1 MYKKRFDAFYNT
13 LSKNTIEAYNT
24 AMHRYEEYHKLSMP
38 ELIEEALT
46 EQEQNVPLHQLKIY
60 DRILDFR
67 EYLLSNYLLSTTRE
81 YESSIKNIYKYFR
94 VEIPPL
100 PRFNMKQGKSN
111 DIIEYDDIIKK
122 EELLKCLELCKPAL
136 KARVMCMVTG
146 GYAIN
151 ETYKM
156 TVGKFIDD
164 LYPHHQ
170 EDDVKDAL
178 IYLSKQDNLIWSTR
192 MIRTKT
198 KKLYYGFVN
207 PETTQTIAQYLL
219 MNERYCREDTLFK
232 YNQPYVNTLMK
243 KINDELDLGL
253 AGGFSKFSP
262 HMMRRYNAT
271 HLQGDI
277 LSFNNNLDSKE
288 IDELQGRSRTSV
300 QDVYMKT
307 HPLRQKLIY
316 VKHMNNVSLYN
327 QYEYEIVDDDIL
339 VRNITH
345 KKQEKLE
352 FENRKLKN
360 DLDKM
365 LNPSDGLLKYIEK
378 IGKDNFIEAVD
389 NLLKL

>member
-1 MYKKRFDAFYNT
+1 M
-13 LSKNTIEAYNT
+13 
-24 AMHRYEEYHKLSMP
+24 
-38 ELIEEALT
+38 
-46 EQEQNVPLHQLKIY
+46 
-60 DRILDFR
+60 
-67 EYLLSNYLLSTTRE
+67 TR
-81 YESSIKNIYKYFR
+81 
-94 VEIPPL
+94 
-100 PRFNMKQGKSN
+100 
-111 DIIEYDDIIKK
+111 
-122 EELLKCLELCKPAL
+122 A
-136 KARVMCMVTG
+136 
-146 GYAIN
+146 
-151 ETYKM
+151 
-156 TVGKFIDD
+156 
-164 LYPHHQ
+164 
-170 EDDVKDAL
+170 
-178 IYLSKQDNLIWSTR
+178 
-192 MIRTKT
+192 KT

-207 PETTQTIAQYLL
+207 PETTQIIAQYLL

-232 YNQPYVNTLMK
+232 YNQPYVNVLMK
-243 KINDELDLGL
+243 KINDDLGLGL

-277 LSFNNNLDSKE
+277 LSFNDNLDSKE

-339 VRNITH
+339 VRNITG

-352 FENRKLKN
+352 VENRKLRN

-365 LNPSDGLLKYIEK
+365 LNPSDGLIKYIEK
-378 IGKDNFIEAVD
+378 VGKDNFIEAVD